1 MSLQWAPGAVP
12 SRDSAAIWSECT
24 GLSGPTSWR
33 RGALGQSGRPGVS
46 RRVASSAPRGA
57 APSFPS
63 RAPPRPWSPAW
74 CLLCPG
80 AKRGRGDKVALC
92 HREGD
97 RSGRGPGGLPGGGGL
112 QRTGRLKRLKATL
125 LQKCPPMC
133 AVAPPWPAVQSW
145 PGPCGPPG
153 SVLTLG
159 RPRRCRV
166 PPPWPPGRACAWA
179 LRPPLFLS
187 LLHPSPPPGH
197 PSAIWLPWIL
207 AATRAGS
214 LNPWTVPEHG
224 GGRALRVTGTDPPGS
239 PALHRPPAPPC
250 LAPAHCATLIRAGLG
265 PVGRAPRPT

>member
-1 MSLQWAPGAVP
+1 MALPPGWSGVDLVGSAGPVDSCEPAVGTRGCP
-12 SRDSAAIWSECT
+12 QPGLCGHLVRVH

-46 RRVASSAPRGA
+46 RQVASSAPRGA

-112 QRTGRLKRLKATL
+112 QRTGRLTRLKATL

-187 LLHPSPPPGH
+187 LLHPSPPG
-197 PSAIWLPWIL
+197 PS
-207 AATRAGS
+207 
-214 LNPWTVPEHG
+214 
-224 GGRALRVTGTDPPGS
+224 
-239 PALHRPPAPPC
+239 
-250 LAPAHCATLIRAGLG
+250 
-265 PVGRAPRPT
+265 

>member
-153 SVLTLG
+153 SVLMLG

-166 PPPWPPGRACAWA
+166 PPRGLRARPAPGVEAAS
-179 LRPPLFLS
+179 LS
-187 LLHPSPPPGH
+187 LSPAPLPPR
-197 PSAIWLPWIL
+197 AIL
-207 AATRAGS
+207 ALSGC
-214 LNPWTVPEHG
+214 PGFWQPHG
-224 GGRALRVTGTDPPGS
+224 
-239 PALHRPPAPPC
+239 
-250 LAPAHCATLIRAGLG
+250 LA
-265 PVGRAPRPT
+265 V